1 MQRIQHLLLPSL
13 PLQGVESLKDK
24 DTEGSHNTGRR
35 HPSSSFVDSV
45 MVALTA
51 EEKGEDRNVPSAE
64 LAGDSYWTYTGS
76 VFWILES
83 NCQAVC

>member
-1 MQRIQHLLLPSL
+1 MQRIHHLLLPSL
-13 PLQGVESLKDK
+13 PPQRAESLKDK

-51 EEKGEDRNVPSAE
+51 EEEEEEDRNMSPSE
-64 LAGDSYWTYTGS
+64 LTGDSYSTCTGS
-76 VFWILES
+76 VFW
-83 NCQAVC
+83 